1 MSTMTI
7 IVQSPK
13 DTTRFD
19 TDGYVLLY
27 LKEGKVQATGTIEL
41 SSIAPLLL
49 RLASE
54 KLSK

>member
-27 LKEGKVQATGTIEL
+27 LKDGKVQATGTIEL